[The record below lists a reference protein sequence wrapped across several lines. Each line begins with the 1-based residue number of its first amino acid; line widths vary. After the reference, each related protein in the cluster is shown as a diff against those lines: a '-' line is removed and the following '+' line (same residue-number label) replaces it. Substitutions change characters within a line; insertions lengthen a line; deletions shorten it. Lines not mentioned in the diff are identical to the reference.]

1 MNGAEGSI
9 PMVGTSTVIAK
20 PFGYFHPGVKSD
32 PDERRSRLQKLCAA
46 HEMVFFHQI
55 TRIFRSLRANRPGA
69 AGVTMA

>member
-1 MNGAEGSI
+1 VKGVEGSI

-32 PDERRSRLQKLCAA
+32 PDEKTSRLQKLFAA

-55 TRIFRSLRANRPGA
+55 TRIFQSLRANRPGVT
-69 AGVTMA
+69 GVSRA